1 MLYGDTDLVK
11 EPLETDA
18 GLRARA
24 PDVGPERLLPAAEE
38 GMAGGCSEAKGD
50 ADRWADMQGCVF
62 KAMMSIHNQRIPFL

>member
-1 MLYGDTDLVK
+1 MLFGDTDLVK

-24 PDVGPERLLPAAEE
+24 PDVSPERLLPTAAK
-38 GMAGGCSEAKGD
+38 GTAGRCSEAKGD

-62 KAMMSIHNQRIPFL
+62 